1 MGEEAQK
8 GLPFLGCDEAEKI
21 RRAGA
26 SKVRREKFYASFKND
41 VACGADSINP
51 TPEELV
57 AYEDYERE
65 MTEDYEAEIAA
76 GSEPGVAAKKAAKKQ
91 AKRQAAVYDGIE
103 AQIRK
108 AQEAREKKAAEMA
121 KVCRLGALSL
131 EVCRS
136 YRVSKC

>member
-8 GLPFLGCDEAEKI
+8 SLLFLGCDEAEKI

-26 SKVRREKFYASFKND
+26 SKVRREKFYESIKND
-41 VACGADSINP
+41 VACGMSSVNP
-51 TPEELV
+51 TLEELV

-91 AKRQAAVYDGIE
+91 AKKQAAVYDGIE

-121 KVCRLGALSL
+121 KVCCLGALFL
-131 EVCRS
+131 EARRS
-136 YRVSKC
+136 YRASKC